1 MRGSYPTMSMTKPWL
16 PFLSTALVL
25 LALVPSGGHA
35 QDVIQAEDGVYTD
48 LQARR
53 GLVIYRAACA
63 DCHGERDF
71 SGTSFMRRWGNVPIG
86 AFFQHVQTTMPDM
99 APGILTDQQTADI
112 MAYVLSLNGF
122 PEGDDELPSSP
133 EALGQIR
140 MDRPDER

>member
-1 MRGSYPTMSMTKPWL
+1 MRGSYPTMSRSKPWL
-16 PFLSTALVL
+16 LLLSTAFVL
-25 LALVPSGGHA
+25 LALVPSSGLA
-35 QDVIQAEDGVYTD
+35 QDIVQAEDGVYTD

-86 AFFQHVQTTMPDM
+86 AFFQHVKTTMPDM

-122 PEGDDELPSSP
+122 PAGDDELPSAY
-133 EALGQIR
+133 EALGRIR

>member
-1 MRGSYPTMSMTKPWL
+1 MRGSYPTMSRPKPRL
-16 PFLSTALVL
+16 PFLSTAFVL
-25 LALVPSGGHA
+25 LALVPSSGQA
-35 QDVIQAEDGVYTD
+35 QDVVQAQDGVYTD

-99 APGILTDQQTADI
+99 SPGILTDRQTADI

-122 PEGDDELPSSP
+122 PAGDDELPSSS